1 MAGKRSESEIEKYL
15 RERIEGIGGIC
26 DKWVSPGKNGVPD
39 RIVFAPGGHVV
50 FVETKREK
58 GGVISPLQ
66 TYRASQ
72 LKALGQHVYF
82 IHTKEQV
89 DKLVWCLQK
98 GVLPS
103 GI

>member
-15 RERIEGIGGIC
+15 RERVEEIGGIC

-89 DKLVWCLQK
+89 DTLVFFLKK
-98 GVLPS
+98 GVVPR
-103 GI
+103 GV